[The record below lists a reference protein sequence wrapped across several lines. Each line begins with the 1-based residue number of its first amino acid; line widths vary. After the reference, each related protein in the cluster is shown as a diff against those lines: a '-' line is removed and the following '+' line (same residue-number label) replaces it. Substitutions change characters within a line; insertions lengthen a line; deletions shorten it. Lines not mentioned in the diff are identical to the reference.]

1 MKFVFE
7 FMDFDKKLF
16 LNKSSFE
23 AFFSNFD
30 FKNYNDIDMENL
42 IERFDRNK
50 TEKITFKEF
59 EFEIMPKK
67 LRI

>member
-1 MKFVFE
+1 
-7 FMDFDKKLF
+7 MDFDQKLF
-16 LNKSSFE
+16 LNKTSFE

-30 FKNYNDIDMENL
+30 FRSYNDIDMENL

-50 TEKITFKEF
+50 TDKITFKEF
-59 EFEIMPKK
+59 EFEIAPKI